1 MCFGIIPR
9 SKDFFEDG
17 CCENT
22 FQKHEF
28 VVERTSIG
36 IYKVSRRKIWLPH
49 PSTLHIAVLQ
59 ALEEVLGRRN
69 ISAEHWV
76 HPGPSQSQ

>member
-1 MCFGIIPR
+1 MCLGIIPR

-28 VVERTSIG
+28 VVERTSYRNLQSKSQENMASASKYFAHSG
-36 IYKVSRRKIWLPH
+36 TA
-49 PSTLHIAVLQ
+49 ST
-59 ALEEVLGRRN
+59 GG
-69 ISAEHWV
+69 S
-76 HPGPSQSQ
+76 PGQEKHLS